1 MEQRE
6 QGRLVEV
13 YRQAMEEGW
22 DQVGREQAQR
32 LRVQL
37 EEFLRSEEWALVHEL
52 LMYQVMRQGQ
62 TLEDAGASLEQIRGA
77 QMTMR
82 SLKEF
87 RQSIIDLAKQ
97 KE

>member
-1 MEQRE
+1 
-6 QGRLVEV
+6 
-13 YRQAMEEGW
+13 
-22 DQVGREQAQR
+22 
-32 LRVQL
+32 
-37 EEFLRSEEWALVHEL
+37 
-52 LMYQVMRQGQ
+52 MYQVMRQGQ